1 MNLFSTCRC
10 SQMVGKIKDEERLN
24 RALCQP
30 GAKVFYFDPNYAW
43 AIGTVL
49 EDTGKHFKVEGEI
62 ASASEVTDSSLTTCN
77 KLGEDEIW
85 PVREDVV
92 DEQFDDLLNLTVLH
106 DATIQRCLY
115 IRYMDN
121 IVYTN
126 IGAIVVA
133 LNPWNFKIP
142 HYMEDYM
149 PRYLAEGEVI
159 KENRPHSWAQA
170 HNTYFELRRDNQNQC
185 ILISGESGAGKTE
198 AAKIVMK
205 YLGSVSCM
213 TGSDEA
219 KEAARRIAFSIEQ
232 ASPILEGFGNA
243 KTVRN
248 PNSSRFGK
256 FMKVQF
262 ASDGFLVGAFTIKY
276 LLEKSRIVTASP
288 GERVYHAFYLLVK
301 GRDASKY
308 GLGEP
313 EAYHTNAGRCID
325 IPGVDD
331 HEDYDICLSAMDNCG
346 FAPEEKEGLWKSV
359 AGIMHLLQVKFVAV
373 DSDSCK
379 VEPSTDPL
387 VDAASDIWGTSA
399 SDMRVE
405 LVKTTTG
412 SGDSQFVKLLT
423 TEKAADVRDALVKSL
438 YDQLFQWEVDAINKT
453 TDIGTGENWIGLLD
467 IFGFEDF
474 EINTFEQICI
484 NLANETLQNHYNDFI
499 FTKDMAECR
508 GEGIDVTEVVRPD
521 NLPCLNLLRSRT
533 GVFGLLDDECSLG
546 KGSDQQFLDKV
557 KDTNG
562 KNPFFSVKKFS
573 KNSFMIAHYAATVN
587 YTVEGWLDKNR
598 DTLKPAMRLLMR
610 ASTVP
615 FIAGLIEAPDENAK
629 KDTVGG
635 FFRKQLDSLMQL
647 INSTNPHWIRCV
659 KPHPNKK
666 PLQVHG
672 VQMMVQLESSGV
684 LGTVKIR
691 KAGFPVRP
699 TFEKFIA
706 RFRVIVP
713 PETHPALDADVKTKS
728 EFCLSVCQA
737 AGIEK
742 LKAQSGLSKMFL
754 KNEASQHLEAVRDK
768 VLKERCNTLKQ
779 FAYYQLSISLVCY
792 KRTVANF
799 HANARTIQQKC
810 RQWLLR
816 SAEIREIREKERI
829 ERAKTLEMFAQKSQ
843 RAKLELDQHSSS
855 WTVPSS
861 VKAFS
866 DTEVAT
872 IHETIQGMWDE
883 GRPQTVRKDVTAN
896 NQMTSRNDV
905 ESLCGKLSELWFS
918 KDGDVLTEWEQNLQS
933 QFDVGSMLCELC
945 EVVISPKV
953 GDSTPSR
960 HLLKLL
966 LSLRDDDLNTVLFGT
981 NNNSLCDEMLS
992 NINSISTSTET
1003 IQKWVKTICLAVA
1016 LSEPKPTPLD
1026 NFCSP
1031 AKFDMSSA
1039 SERGDATTYIP
1050 TPVPQSQDGTLIT
1063 GVGHVIDTSQV
1074 SPYSDSNFIIPPFS
1088 SFQIASS
1095 GEVTF
1100 KNSLG
1105 SSNVFLKELQPLAL
1119 YDADCADKRLLKLR
1133 EKLQQRKIE
1142 QERLRRVEE
1151 AKQLVEKMNKW
1162 TTVDEA
1168 NARQQVIDDHKN
1180 GLADLNDTFYVML
1193 DLFYDAGIQWICE
1206 AAEQYH
1212 TSIQNEEHT
1221 ARQHMVRSCLK
1232 TRSAAETILVQS
1244 RESKIRYLISELE
1257 DLIFSEVLKR
1267 LSIYRREISC
1277 FKKLY
1282 PVVKEGWRQLESAA
1296 KVRSSRIKHRD
1307 KELRTLQKLRD
1318 DEFARLRMQFEER
1331 SQTSVHHPP
1340 NGDGVDLLNVMEPIG
1355 TAYSYQEGIHPS
1367 ALFLTPQP
1375 ASVPLPASVPQ
1386 TPSSGSTRRDRSLRG
1401 ENPYL
1406 RGMISSLNLNT
1417 PPRYTPGRSS

>member
-1 MNLFSTCRC
+1 MA
-10 SQMVGKIKDEERLN
+10 GKLKDDERLN

-43 AIGTVL
+43 AIGTVI
-49 EDTGKHFKVEGEI
+49 EDCGKHFKVEGENP
-62 ASASEVTDSSLTTCN
+62 SASEVTEGGLAECV
-77 KLGEDEIW
+77 KLSDDQIW

-92 DEQFDDLLNLTVLH
+92 DEEFDDLLNLTVLH
-106 DATIQRCLY
+106 DATIQRCLF
-115 IRYMDN
+115 IRYMKN

-142 HYMEDYM
+142 HYMEEYM

-170 HNTYFELRRDNQNQC
+170 HNTYFELRRDNHNQC

-205 YLGSVSCM
+205 YMGAISCM

-219 KEAARRIAFSIEQ
+219 KEAARQIAFSIEQ

-262 ASDGFLVGAFTIKY
+262 APDGFLVGAFTIKY

-301 GRDASKY
+301 GKDASNY
-308 GLGEP
+308 GLAAP
-313 EAYHTNAGRCID
+313 EAYHTNAGNCID

-331 HEDYDICLSAMDNCG
+331 HEDFDICLTAMDNCG
-346 FAPEEKEGLWKSV
+346 FLQEDKEGLWKAV
-359 AGIMHLLQVKFVAV
+359 AGIMHLLQVKFVPI

-379 VEPSTDPL
+379 VEPSTENL
-387 VDAASDIWGTSA
+387 VDAASDIWGTS
-399 SDMRVE
+399 SSE
-405 LVKTTTG
+405 LKIELIKTTTG
-412 SGDSQFVKLLT
+412 SGDSQFEKLLT

-453 TDIGTGENWIGLLD
+453 TDRGTGENWIGLLD

-499 FTKDMAECR
+499 FTKDMAECK

-562 KNPFFSVKKFS
+562 KNPFFFVKKFS
-573 KNSFMIAHYAATVN
+573 KNSFVINHYAASVN

-610 ASTVP
+610 ASSIP
-615 FIAGLIEAPDENAK
+615 FIANLIEAPDENAK

-635 FFRKQLDSLMQL
+635 FFRKQLDSLMTL
-647 INSTNPHWIRCV
+647 INTTNPHWIRCV

-699 TFEKFIA
+699 TFEKFIS

-713 PETHPALDADVKTKS
+713 PEKYPPADADTKTKS
-728 EFCLSVCQA
+728 KFCLSVCEA

-742 LKAQSGLSKMFL
+742 LKAQAGLTKMFL

-768 VLKERCNTLKQ
+768 ILKDHCNTIKKA
-779 FAYYQLSISLVCY
+779 AYYQLSISLITY
-792 KRTVANF
+792 KRTVLVF
-799 HANARTIQQKC
+799 HTNARAIQQKC
-810 RQWLLR
+810 RQWLQR
-816 SAEIREIREKERI
+816 SAEIRKVREQERL
-829 ERAKTLEMFAQKSQ
+829 ERAKTLEMFAQKKQ
-843 RAKLELDQHSSS
+843 GAMLELDKHSEN
-855 WTVPSS
+855 WTVPEG

-866 DTEVAT
+866 DTEVDH
-872 IHETIQGMWDE
+872 IHNAIKNTWDE
-883 GRPQTVRKDVTAN
+883 TRPTVVQPDIKFSNQTIN
-896 NQMTSRNDV
+896 RNDL
-905 ESLCGKLSELWFS
+905 ESLCSKLSDLWFS
-918 KDGDVLTEWEQNLQS
+918 KQGDVLTEWEQNLQS
-933 QFDVGSMLCELC
+933 QYDVGSMLCEIC
-945 EVVISPKV
+945 EAVITPKV
-953 GDSTPSR
+953 GEQNPSR
-960 HLLKLL
+960 NLLKLL
-966 LSLRDDDLNTVLFGT
+966 LSLRGNDVNVALFGNDNT
-981 NNNSLCDEMLS
+981 PICEEILS
-992 NINSISTSTET
+992 NISSSATSTDT
-1003 IQKWVKTICLAVA
+1003 VGKWVKTICLAVA
-1016 LSEPKPTPLD
+1016 LSEVTASPVEG
-1026 NFCSP
+1026 FCCPINGDVNSLVSDRGEATVYVP
-1031 AKFDMSSA
+1031 APIPQSA
-1039 SERGDATTYIP
+1039 S
-1050 TPVPQSQDGTLIT
+1050 GTLVA
-1063 GVGHVIDTSQV
+1063 GVSQVLDTSKI
-1074 SPYSDSNFIIPPFS
+1074 SPYPGSNLIIPPFCS
-1088 SFQIASS
+1088 LHVTPDTIA
-1095 GEVTF
+1095 F

-1119 YDADCADKRLLKLR
+1119 YDSACADKRLAKLR

-1142 QERLRRVEE
+1142 QEKLRKAEE
-1151 AKQLVEKMNKW
+1151 AKQLVHTMNRL
-1162 TTVDEA
+1162 TTTDEA
-1168 NARQQVIDDHKN
+1168 AAREKVIENHSE
-1180 GLADLNDTFYVML
+1180 GLTDLQGTFIVML
-1193 DLFYDAGIQWICE
+1193 DLFYEAGIQWIIE
-1206 AAEQYH
+1206 VLDTH
-1212 TSIQNEEHT
+1212 HINIRNEEHA
-1221 ARQHMVRSCLK
+1221 ARQLINRSFST

-1244 RESKIRYLISELE
+1244 TENNFRQVLVNLEHLIYREMI
-1257 DLIFSEVLKR
+1257 KR
-1267 LSIYRREISC
+1267 LQTYRRELLS
-1277 FKKLY
+1277 FNKLRS
-1282 PVVKEGWRQLESAA
+1282 VVMDGWNKLGVAA
-1296 KVRSSRIKHRD
+1296 NVRSAKIKHRN
-1307 KELRTLQKLRD
+1307 KEIKKLQRLRE
-1318 DEFARLRMQFEER
+1318 DEFTRLRMQYEDGT
-1331 SQTSVHHPP
+1331 QTPTHKYTRRYHHEVQVREVTHTTQS
-1340 NGDGVDLLNVMEPIG
+1340 NAL
-1355 TAYSYQEGIHPS
+1355 HPS
-1367 ALFLTPQP
+1367 ALFLSPPQ
-1375 ASVPLPASVPQ
+1375 SVTVPHPISVPQ
-1386 TPSSGSTRRDRSLRG
+1386 TPYESLRIDRDSNMNG
-1401 ENPYL
+1401 NPYL
-1406 RGMISSLNLNT
+1406 RGMTT
-1417 PPRYTPGRSS
+1417 PVGSPSRRSPVNSRYGS